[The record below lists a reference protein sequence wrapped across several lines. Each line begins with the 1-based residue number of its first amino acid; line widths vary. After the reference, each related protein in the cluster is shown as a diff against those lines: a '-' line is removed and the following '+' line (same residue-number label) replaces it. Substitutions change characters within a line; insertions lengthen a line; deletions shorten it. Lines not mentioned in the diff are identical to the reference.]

1 MIRLDKAGNVRDSR
15 MYYGSNT
22 YDLDDSGLGLSK
34 LSDGTKVA
42 AATYGSKIM
51 LYKTNWAGN
60 MGCPNSVITT
70 QKNSLTTIYSGNFNF
85 SSWNN
90 SGTTSSGNASFTSSN
105 FNLTTN
111 NGCST
116 SVGVEDELESSEIS
130 VYPNPFN
137 EQFTID
143 LGVEMENVE
152 VKLYDV
158 LSKEVYSEHFNKTNK
173 MVIDF
178 ETRSS
183 GIYYYN
189 VLSNGK
195 IISKGKIVSH

>member
-1 MIRLDKAGNVRDSR
+1 
-15 MYYGSNT
+15 
-22 YDLDDSGLGLSK
+22 LST
-34 LSDGTKVA
+34 LSDGSKVA

-90 SGTTSSGNASFTSSN
+90 TGTTSSGNASFTSSN
-105 FNLTTN
+105 FNLTAN

-116 SVGVEDELESSEIS
+116 SVGVEDEFESSEIS

-143 LGVEMENVE
+143 LGEEMENVE
-152 VKLYDV
+152 VKVYDM
-158 LSKEVYSEHFNKTNK
+158 LSREVYSAKGNNVIEINLEFNSK
-173 MVIDF
+173 
-178 ETRSS
+178 SS
-183 GIYYYN
+183 SIYFYK
-189 VLSNGK
+189 VTLNGNT
-195 IISKGKIVSH
+195 ISTGKIVSN